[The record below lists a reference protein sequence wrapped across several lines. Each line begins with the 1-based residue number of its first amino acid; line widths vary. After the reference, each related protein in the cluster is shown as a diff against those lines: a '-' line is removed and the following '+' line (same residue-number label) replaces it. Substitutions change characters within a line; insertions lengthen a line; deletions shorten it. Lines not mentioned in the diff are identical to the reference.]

1 MGMMKHKLEDKN
13 ALYGLAAD
21 ILRRVGAIK
30 TCEVHG
36 DRCLVDELKLQ
47 DACKLANSWISK
59 GIVDCGRREL
69 TDAIKDVLETAPE
82 ECPSCANVMYD
93 DD

>member
-21 ILRRVGAIK
+21 ILQRVGAIK

-36 DRCLVDELKLQ
+36 DRCLVDESKLQ

-59 GIVDCGRREL
+59 GIVDCSRREL
-69 TDAIKDVLETAPE
+69 TDAIKDVLETAPDK
-82 ECPSCANVMYD
+82 CPGCANVMFD
-93 DD
+93 DE

>member
-13 ALYGLAAD
+13 ALYCLAAD
-21 ILRRVGAIK
+21 ILQRVGAIK

-36 DRCLVDELKLQ
+36 DRYLVDESKLQ
-47 DACKLANSWISK
+47 DACKLANSRISR
-59 GIVDCGRREL
+59 GLVNSDRREL